1 MDNEDIKIIE
11 DDYTAEELHR
21 LFLTYLRCQ
30 EHIKGMTSSP
40 EQADLMEMVELAGE
54 YICLFRTPCL
64 LQDDL
69 GVSGKCRSQCL
80 VGADTMLSART
91 DI

>member
-54 YICLFRTPCL
+54 YICECNCSEPLAYCRTI
-64 LQDDL
+64 
-69 GVSGKCRSQCL
+69 
-80 VGADTMLSART
+80 SAFPANAAVNAS
-91 DI
+91 